1 MSHDKRA
8 SGPPSGHPAGPPDG
22 PPDGAPRGPEGSEPT
37 REERALW
44 RRVGPAITGGA
55 DACPTDLE
63 LAAHVDGRD
72 QPDERRRIESHVA
85 ACPACL
91 AAVDEVRGLLADET
105 AVLVPGAVI
114 EAARALVPAAIG
126 ATAGPR
132 SGTRDESGWRLRMG
146 VRVGVRWG
154 AAVAASVVVAV
165 GGFHAGSRVTEAD
178 QSLADVIAS
187 ELSFGL
193 EAETGG
199 SDLEFALLSLAA
211 TGSTAET
218 NKGVTP

>member
-8 SGPPSGHPAGPPDG
+8 SGPPDG

-44 RRVGPAITGGA
+44 RRVGPAITGGT

-132 SGTRDESGWRLRMG
+132 SGTRGESGWRLR
-146 VRVGVRWG
+146 VGLRCG

-211 TGSTAET
+211 TGSKAET